1 MASVSGT
8 TSGLGNTALRGFGGF
23 ASGID
28 RDSLI
33 EQMTMGTTNKIND
46 QKGQITKT
54 EWKAEAFQKISN
66 LLIDMQDKYFS
77 FSSSSN
83 LMDPQFFGKN
93 IITATGNP
101 DFSKYITATG
111 NSKLLDKLSILGV
124 KQLAS
129 AATTMSGKKTS
140 NDYINASGL
149 TTDRLNSANSP
160 VESSKLEG
168 MELEFVFTKSD
179 GTTETDA
186 ATATFR
192 LPSSYKGENGKTVE
206 IDYTNMTP
214 DEIADHLN
222 KALKSSEVKIRYGGE
237 NVALSDMIQFDVDAN
252 GHFNIQK
259 QDKYKDAE
267 LKLNASSSAMEGLGY
282 TDITGTDGKEK
293 TRVSIDE
300 FNKSITDGGENSK
313 FENASIERQKM
324 FDYLKDKTITVNF
337 GGQSKEI
344 KLLSQDDLTEEQ
356 WKAVEN
362 GTMSGD
368 EAMNILTDKLNGRL
382 KQAFGVNSDKNNQQ
396 NVSVSYDA
404 QNGGFKFNVLDSSQT
419 LTVTTNSL
427 ELRET
432 LGLEAGASNKISMS
446 GTLYDN
452 LDKLGITQTFNSK
465 EEFNEYLKNNP
476 LTINGAEIEGITADT
491 TMNELLAEI
500 NDNEEAGVTATYMS
514 ATNQF
519 VLVADETGKRGKI
532 QLGGIAED
540 IFGAVKDPSG
550 KVTDGLEED
559 GKNAQMEVS
568 YGNGITTTIE
578 SMTNTFEL
586 EGLKITASG
595 TFGYKAD
602 GTLESTS
609 GGVTFSAKADTE
621 KVTEAVKKFV
631 EDYNA
636 MIKEINTQVT
646 TKPNSNYGPLTD
658 AQKDEMDE
666 TSIKNWE
673 NKAKEGLLFNES
685 VMRELSMDMQSIAAS
700 ILGSGAKAEDLE
712 RIGITF
718 SSDYSDGGT
727 LVFDESK
734 FKQAMETEP
743 ETVSDIFTG
752 GGDVKQGLSSII
764 EEKMVKYATRYSYQN
779 GGSYG
784 KLIEEAGS
792 EKVPTSLTNN
802 YIYRELEEM
811 EEKLDTLQAR
821 LKTEQ
826 DRYISQFAAMEKM
839 ISQMNAQS
847 SYLSQ
852 LSV

>member
-1 MASVSGT
+1 MTSVSGT
-8 TSGLGNTALRGFGGF
+8 TSGLGNTAIRGFGGF

-33 EQMTMGTTNKIND
+33 EQMTMGTTNKINN
-46 QKGQITKT
+46 QKGKITKT
-54 EWKAEAFQKISN
+54 EWKAEAFQKVSN
-66 LLIDMQDKYFS
+66 LLLDMQDKYFS
-77 FSSSSN
+77 FSSSTN
-83 LMDPQFFGKN
+83 LMDSAFFGKN

-101 DFSKYITATG
+101 DFSKFITATG
-111 NSKLLDKLSILGV
+111 SSKLMDKLSILGV

-129 AATTMSGKKTS
+129 AATIMSGKKTS
-140 NDYINASGL
+140 NEYISASGL

-160 VESSKLEG
+160 VSHSKLEG
-168 MELEFVFTKSD
+168 TELEFVFTRTD

-186 ATATFR
+186 ATATFT
-192 LPSSYKGENGKTVE
+192 LPSSYKDEKGQTVE
-206 IDYTNMTP
+206 IDYVNMKP
-214 DEIADHLN
+214 DEIKEHLN
-222 KALKSSEVKIRYGGE
+222 KALKSSGVKIQYGGE
-237 NVALSDMIQFDVDAN
+237 NVALSDMIQFDVDAS
-252 GHFNIQK
+252 GHFKIQK
-259 QDKYKDAE
+259 QGKYQGAD

-282 TDITGTDGKEK
+282 TKVNGADGKEK

-300 FNKSITDGGENSK
+300 FNKSISDGGENSK
-313 FENASIERQKM
+313 FEKVSIERQKM
-324 FDYLKDKTITVNF
+324 LDYLKDKTITVNF

-344 KLLSQDDLTEEQ
+344 KLLSKDDLTEDQ
-356 WKAVEN
+356 WKQVEN

-368 EAMNILTDKLNGRL
+368 DAMKILTDKLNGRL

-404 QNGGFKFNVLDSSQT
+404 QNGGFKFNVLDLSQT

-452 LDKLGITQTFNSK
+452 LDKLGITQKFTSK
-465 EEFNEYLKNNP
+465 EELSKHLEANP
-476 LTINGAEIEGITADT
+476 LTINGAEIKGITADT
-491 TMNELLAEI
+491 TMNELLSKI
-500 NDNEEAGVTATYMS
+500 NENKDAGVTATYLS

-519 VLVADETGKRGKI
+519 VLVADETGKRGHI
-532 QLGGIAED
+532 QLGGMAQD
-540 IFGAVKDPSG
+540 IFGATKDPSG
-550 KVTDGLEED
+550 KVIDGLDED
-559 GKNAQMEVS
+559 GKNAQMTVS

-578 SMTNTFEL
+578 SMTNTFDL
-586 EGLKITASG
+586 EGMKVTASG
-595 TFGYKAD
+595 TFGYRAD

-609 GGVTFSAKADTE
+609 GVTFSAKADAE

-646 TKPNSNYGPLTD
+646 TKPNSSYGPLTD
-658 AQKDEMDE
+658 AQKDQMDE

-673 NKAKEGLLFNES
+673 KKAKEGLLFNDP
-685 VMRELSMDMQSIAAS
+685 VMRELSMDMQNIAAT
-700 ILGSGAKAEDLE
+700 ILGSGVNAEDLE

-727 LVFDESK
+727 IVFDESK

-764 EEKMVKYATRYSYQN
+764 EEQMVKYATRYSYKN

-802 YIYRELEEM
+802 LIYRELEEM
-811 EEKLDTLQAR
+811 EENLDTLQAR

-839 ISQMNAQS
+839 ISRMNAQS

>member
-1 MASVSGT
+1 MASVSGA

-33 EQMTMGTTNKIND
+33 EQMTMGTTNKINN

-54 EWKAEAFQKISN
+54 EWKAEAFQKVSN

-83 LMDPQFFGKN
+83 LMDPSFFGKN

-149 TTDRLNSANSP
+149 TNDRLNSANSP

-186 ATATFR
+186 ATATFT
-192 LPSSYKGENGKTVE
+192 LPSSYKDENGKTVE

-222 KALKSSEVKIRYGGE
+222 KALKSSEVKIRYGDE
-237 NVALSDMIQFDVDAN
+237 NVALSDMIQFDVDAD

-259 QDKYKDAE
+259 QDKYKGAD

-282 TDITGTDGKEK
+282 QDVTGADGKEK

-300 FNKSITDGGENSK
+300 FNKSIKDGGEDSK

-344 KLLSQDDLTEEQ
+344 KLLSQDDLTEDQ

-362 GTMSGD
+362 GTMGGD
-368 EAMNILTDKLNGRL
+368 EAMKILTDKLNGRL
-382 KQAFGVNSDKNNQQ
+382 KQAFGVNDDQGGKQ
-396 NVSVSYDA
+396 NVSVSYDDA
-404 QNGGFKFNVLDSSQT
+404 NGFQFKVLDSSQT
-419 LTVTTNSL
+419 LTVTADSL
-427 ELRET
+427 ELREA
-432 LGLEAGASNKISMS
+432 LGLEAGASNKVSMS

-452 LDKLGITQTFNSK
+452 LDKLGITQKFSSK
-465 EEFNEYLKNNP
+465 EEFNKYLEANP
-476 LTINGAEIEGITADT
+476 LTINGAEIKGITADT
-491 TMNELLAEI
+491 TINELLSEI
-500 NDNEEAGVTATYMS
+500 NENEEAGVTATYLS
-514 ATNQF
+514 ASNQF

-532 QLGGIAED
+532 QLGGLAQD
-540 IFGAVKDPSG
+540 IFGAVKDQSG
-550 KVTDGLEED
+550 NVIDGLDED

-568 YGNGITTTIE
+568 YGNGITTTVE

-609 GGVTFSAKADTE
+609 GGVTFSAKADAE
-621 KVTEAVKKFV
+621 NVTEAVKKFV

-685 VMRELSMDMQSIAAS
+685 AMRELSMDMQSIAAT
-700 ILGSGAKAEDLE
+700 ILGSGANAEDLE

-727 LVFDESK
+727 IIFDESK

-743 ETVSDIFTG
+743 ETVSNIFTG

-764 EEKMVKYATRYSYQN
+764 EDTMVKYATRYSYKN

-802 YIYRELEEM
+802 YIYKQLEEM